1 MKKRA
6 SARFFFACHPVRS
19 SRYAS
24 AMDTLRLLDLEI
36 DRPAQRVSRNGEAL
50 PVSGLS
56 WTLLDVL
63 LAHGTDVVDFDTL
76 AAQVWAPAVVG
87 EAAVSQRVKLLRQ
100 AFGDDSR
107 RPRYIRS
114 VRGRGYQLCAPPRPA
129 SASPKRSSRA
139 RRLGW
144 GVAAVAVLGMAATLL
159 LLPRSTP
166 QSAGQ
171 SLLQRADYYASIG
184 QANNNR
190 VAITLY
196 RQALQ
201 ADPESVL
208 ARRGLSRALAAQ
220 GCLFNGTPEQ
230 LREAL
235 ALAEQERQRAPRD
248 AAAHA
253 LWGYAQDCLGD
264 MRQAITGYS
273 RAIEL
278 EPGDER
284 SRASLAYLQQE
295 RGQLATALQANLS
308 LKAPERIRFRDVQV
322 ARELELLGFTRAAAL
337 RHARN
342 FQLYPD
348 NVFSNIAWP
357 RSLYLAGAPQQAR
370 QALDEALAR
379 GTPHPQLLRL
389 QGELALLAG
398 DAAGAA
404 DAFERGRQLRPQQS
418 LGQTLALLHGV
429 GAADGAW
436 IDQRLQQLA
445 ANAGAGDGWP
455 DAALERA
462 LLLQARGHAG
472 DAVAALQQA
481 VDDGF
486 RDVAWLRAT
495 PLFVPLRS
503 APGWPALLQRLD
515 ADIARQRARVLAA
528 SWRPDDLAALS
539 AAPAAGTR

>member
-1 MKKRA
+1 
-6 SARFFFACHPVRS
+6 
-19 SRYAS
+19 
-24 AMDTLRLLDLEI
+24 MDTLRLLDLDI
-36 DRPAQRVSRNGEAL
+36 DRPAQRVSRNGEVL

-63 LAHGTDVVDFDTL
+63 LQHGTDVVDFDTL

-87 EAAVSQRVKLLRQ
+87 EDAVSQRVKLLRQ
-100 AFGDDSR
+100 ALGDDSR

-114 VRGRGYQLCAPPRPA
+114 VRGRGYQLCAPPLPA
-129 SASPKRSSRA
+129 SAPLAPSSRA

-144 GVAAVAVLGMAATLL
+144 GVGVVVVLGVAATQLL
-159 LLPRSTP
+159 WPRSTP
-166 QSAGQ
+166 QGAGQ
-171 SLLQRADYYASIG
+171 SLLQRAEYYAGIG

-201 ADPESVL
+201 ADPESTP

-235 ALAEQERQRAPRD
+235 ALAEQERQRAPGD

-278 EPGDER
+278 EPNDER

-322 ARELELLGFTRAAAL
+322 ARELELLGFTQAAAD

-357 RSLYLAGAPQQAR
+357 RSLYLAGAPQRAR
-370 QALDEALAR
+370 QVLDEALAR
-379 GTPHPQLLRL
+379 GTPLPQLLRL

-398 DAAGAA
+398 DTAGAA

-418 LGQTLALLHGV
+418 LGQTLAALHGAQ
-429 GAADGAW
+429 AADPAW
-436 IDQRLQQLA
+436 IDRRLRQLA
-445 ANAGAGDGWP
+445 ASAGAG
-455 DAALERA
+455 AAAAGPGPCRR
-462 LLLQARGHAG
+462 RGGSTTAG
-472 DAVAALQQA
+472 GRRRLPRRGVAACHAA
-481 VDDGF
+481 V
-486 RDVAWLRAT
+486 R
-495 PLFVPLRS
+495 P
-503 APGWPALLQRLD
+503 PA
-515 ADIARQRARVLAA
+515 QRARLAGPAAAAGCRHRPATCAGAGRQLAA
-528 SWRPDDLAALS
+528 GRPGRAQRS
-539 AAPAAGTR
+539 AGSRNSVRMRRDCGWAKLRLNAWLVTTATTRCSGSTNT

>member
-6 SARFFFACHPVRS
+6 SARFFFACLPAQPQ
-19 SRYAS
+19 RYAS
-24 AMDTLRLLDLEI
+24 PMDTLRLLDLDI
-36 DRPAQRVSRNGEAL
+36 DRSAQRVSRNGEIL

-63 LAHGTDVVDFDTL
+63 LQHGNDVVDFDTL

-87 EAAVSQRVKLLRQ
+87 EYAVSQRVKLLRQ
-100 AFGDDSR
+100 ALGDDSR

-114 VRGRGYQLCAPPRPA
+114 VRGRGYQLCASPLPA
-129 SASPKRSSRA
+129 SVPPAPSSRA

-144 GVAAVAVLGMAATLL
+144 GVAAVAVLGVVATLL
-159 LLPRSTP
+159 LWPRSTP
-166 QSAGQ
+166 QGAGQ
-171 SLLQRADYYASIG
+171 SLLQRAEYYAGIG
-184 QANNNR
+184 QASNNR

-201 ADPESVL
+201 ADPESTP

-235 ALAEQERQRAPRD
+235 ALAEQELQRTPGD

-253 LWGYAQDCLGD
+253 LWGYAQDCIGD

-322 ARELELLGFTRAAAL
+322 ARELELLGFTQAAAD

-357 RSLYLAGAPQQAR
+357 RSLYLAGAPQRAR

-404 DAFERGRQLRPQQS
+404 DAFECGRQLRPQQS
-418 LGQTLALLHGV
+418 LGQTLAALHGAQ
-429 GAADGAW
+429 AADATW

-445 ANAGAGDGWP
+445 TSAGAGDGWP

-462 LLLQARGHAG
+462 LLLQAQGHAG
-472 DAVAALQQA
+472 DAVTALQQA

-495 PLFVPLRS
+495 PLFVRLRS
-503 APGWPALLQRLD
+503 APGWPALLQPLD
-515 ADIARQRARVLAA
+515 ADIARQRAQVLAA

-539 AAPAAGTR
+539 AAPAAETR

>member
-1 MKKRA
+1 
-6 SARFFFACHPVRS
+6 
-19 SRYAS
+19 
-24 AMDTLRLLDLEI
+24 MDTLRLLDLDI
-36 DRPAQRVSRNGEAL
+36 DRPAQRVSRNGEVL

-63 LAHGTDVVDFDTL
+63 LRHGTDVVDFDTL

-87 EAAVSQRVKLLRQ
+87 EDAVSQRVKLLRQ
-100 AFGDDSR
+100 ALGDDSR

-114 VRGRGYQLCAPPRPA
+114 VRGRGYQLCAPPLAASVPPA
-129 SASPKRSSRA
+129 RSHALRSIT
-139 RRLGW
+139 W
-144 GVAAVAVLGMAATLL
+144 GVAAAAVLAVAGTFALW
-159 LLPRSTP
+159 PRPSMHGGA
-166 QSAGQ
+166 QSV
-171 SLLQRADYYASIG
+171 LQRADYYAGIG
-184 QANNNR
+184 QAGNNER
-190 VAITLY
+190 AISLY

-201 ADPESVL
+201 ADPDSVP
-208 ARRGLSRALAAQ
+208 ARRGLSRALSAQ

-235 ALAEQERQRAPRD
+235 ALADQERQRSPGD

-264 MRQAITGYS
+264 MRQAISGYS

-295 RGQLATALQANLS
+295 RGQLATALHANLS

-322 ARELELLGFTRAAAL
+322 ARELELLGFTHAAGQ

-357 RSLYLAGAPQQAR
+357 RSLYLAGAPQRAR

-418 LGQTLALLHGV
+418 LGQTLAALHGV
-429 GAADGAW
+429 QAADAAW

-445 ANAGAGDGWP
+445 ASAGAGDGWP

-462 LLLQARGHAG
+462 LLLQAQGHAG

-503 APGWPALLQRLD
+503 APGWPVLLQRLD
-515 ADIARQRARVLAA
+515 ADIARQRVQVLAA

>member
-1 MKKRA
+1 
-6 SARFFFACHPVRS
+6 
-19 SRYAS
+19 
-24 AMDTLRLLDLEI
+24 MDTLRLLDLDI
-36 DRPAQRVSRNGEAL
+36 DRPAQRVRRDGEVL
-50 PVSGLS
+50 QVSGLS

-63 LAHGTDVVDFDTL
+63 LAHGTDVVGFDTL

-87 EAAVSQRVKLLRQ
+87 EDAVSQRVKLLRQ
-100 AFGDDSR
+100 ALGDDSR

-114 VRGRGYQLCAPPRPA
+114 VRGRGYQLCAPPLPA
-129 SASPKRSSRA
+129 TAAAAPSPRA
-139 RRLGW
+139 RWLGW
-144 GVAAVAVLGMAATLL
+144 GMATVAVLGVAAAVLL
-159 LLPRSTP
+159 WPRSTP
-166 QSAGQ
+166 QGAAQ
-171 SLLQRADYYASIG
+171 SLLQRADYYAGIG
-184 QANNNR
+184 QASNNER
-190 VAITLY
+190 AISLF

-201 ADPESVL
+201 ADPESAP
-208 ARRGLSRALAAQ
+208 ARRGLSRALSAQ

-230 LREAL
+230 MKEAL
-235 ALAEQERQRAPRD
+235 VLAEQERQRAPRD

-264 MRQAITGYS
+264 MRQAMTGYS
-273 RAIEL
+273 RALEL
-278 EPGDER
+278 DHGDER

-295 RGQLATALQANLS
+295 RGQLAAALQANLS
-308 LKAPERIRFRDVQV
+308 LTAPDRVRFRDVQV
-322 ARELELLGFTRAAAL
+322 ARELELLGFTQAAAQ

-379 GTPHPQLLRL
+379 STPHPQLLRL
-389 QGELALLAG
+389 QGELALLGG
-398 DAAGAA
+398 DPAGAA

-418 LGQTLALLHGV
+418 LGQTLAALHGTQP
-429 GAADGAW
+429 ADAAW
-436 IDQRLQQLA
+436 IDQRLQQLTSS
-445 ANAGAGDGWP
+445 AGAGDGWP

-462 LLLQARGHAG
+462 LLLQAQGHAA

-486 RDVAWLRAT
+486 RDVAWLRTT
-495 PLFVPLRS
+495 PLFAALRS
-503 APGWPALLQRLD
+503 TPGWSALLQRLD
-515 ADIARQRARVLAA
+515 TDIARQRAQVLAA